1 MKQCRFGLDNLHLD
15 ADLCKKI
22 EQISNGGSW
31 NDACRLYLRI
41 LHYQSE
47 CQDVSPGRQIK
58 DIECTDNDNDIGSD
72 KINLSSADA
81 AFSELGE

>member
-15 ADLCKKI
+15 ADLCRKI
-22 EQISNGGSW
+22 EQIANGGSW

-47 CQDVSPGRQIK
+47 CQDMSPERQIK
-58 DIECTDNDNDIGSD
+58 GIECTDNDNEVSEGE
-72 KINLSSADA
+72 INLSGLDA
-81 AFSELGE
+81 TLLELGE

>member
-1 MKQCRFGLDNLHLD
+1 MKQCRFGLDDLHID

-47 CQDVSPGRQIK
+47 RQNMSPERQIN
-58 DIECTDNDNDIGSD
+58 DMERTDNDNDSD
-72 KINLSSADA
+72 NDEINLSGLDTAL
-81 AFSELGE
+81 SELGE